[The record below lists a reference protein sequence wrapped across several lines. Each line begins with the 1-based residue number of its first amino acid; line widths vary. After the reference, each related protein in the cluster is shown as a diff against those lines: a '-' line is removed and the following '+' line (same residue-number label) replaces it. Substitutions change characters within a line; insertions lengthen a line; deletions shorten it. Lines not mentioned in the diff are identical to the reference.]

1 MNLPPM
7 RRLFDPMER
16 EMHWVEMI
24 ENRLSVEVETVKGR
38 GT

>member
-7 RRLFDPMER
+7 RRLFDAMER

-24 ENRLSVEVETVKGR
+24 ENRLSVEVEMVKGQR
-38 GT
+38 T